1 MITIQDNNYQGK
13 VCSLHD
19 VADLLSIGNKSIRQ
33 LCDENEHLLVFP
45 LSIDDTDDRIGDST
59 IVDIY
64 AEDENFVRI
73 KSGNIMGF
81 VGRKNQQLKIYSRFD
96 NQKHDLFL
104 HYMLQ
109 KVFSFNIFN
118 LDFTS
123 SEDNVFEFLVY
134 MFPAIL
140 KKAMRQ
146 GIYKEY
152 RRFRHND
159 ANVRG
164 TIDISRHIRENIP
177 FRGTVAYNT
186 REFSFDNSVTE
197 LIRHTIEYI
206 KTIPSGDIILSSDK
220 TVEDCIKK
228 IVSYTH
234 SYNYTERIKIIQDN
248 LRPRIHPFYK
258 EYTALQKLCVQI
270 LRQEEI
276 KYGTD
281 DDRIYGILFD
291 GAWLWEEYLNTLLC
305 KKGFIH
311 PENKLGTGAIYLFEH
326 GGQRFPDFWKQD
338 IVLDA
343 KYKKLAINGT
353 RLDIERDDVHQI
365 MAYMYRLKAQRGGV
379 ICPLTGN
386 ENKIISER
394 MHKDSYKG
402 VMAIYALAIPKDC
415 NTYADFVKQMA
426 KSENSFLQKNIT
438 RGEKV
443 K

>member
-1 MITIQDNNYQGK
+1 MITIQDNNYQGM
-13 VCSLHD
+13 VYSLHD
-19 VADLLSIGNKSIRQ
+19 TADLLSIANKPIKQ

-45 LSIDDTDDRIGDST
+45 LSIDETNDRIGDCT

-64 AEDENFVRI
+64 AKDENSVKI

-96 NQKHDLFL
+96 NQKHDFFL

-134 MFPAIL
+134 MFPAML

-152 RRFRHND
+152 KRFRHND
-159 ANVRG
+159 ANVHG

-206 KTIPSGDIILSSDK
+206 KTIPSGGIFLSSDK
-220 TVEDCIKK
+220 AVEDCIKK
-228 IVSYTH
+228 IVSYTP
-234 SYNYTERIKIIQDN
+234 SYSHTERIKIIQDN

-305 KKGFIH
+305 EKGFIH
-311 PENKLGTGAIYLFEH
+311 PENKLGTGSIYLFEH

-343 KYKKLAINGT
+343 KYKKLAINGN
-353 RLDIERDDVHQI
+353 RLDIERNDVHQI
-365 MAYMYRLKAQRGGV
+365 MAYMYRLKAPKGGI
-379 ICPLTGN
+379 ICPFMGDD
-386 ENKIISER
+386 NKVISQK
-394 MHKDSYKG
+394 MHKDSYLG
-402 VMAIYALAIPKDC
+402 TMSLYALAIPRDC
-415 NTYADFVKQMA
+415 YSYEEFVKRIA
-426 KSENSFLQKNIT
+426 EKENALLNEIS
-438 RGEKV
+438 
-443 K
+443 

>member
-19 VADLLSIGNKSIRQ
+19 TTDLLSIGNKPIRQ
-33 LCDENEHLLVFP
+33 LCYENEHLLVFP

-64 AEDENFVRI
+64 TEDENSIRI

-81 VGRKNQQLKIYSRFD
+81 VGRKNQQMKIYSRFD
-96 NQKHDLFL
+96 NQKHDFFL

-134 MFPAIL
+134 MFPAML

-146 GIYKEY
+146 GVYKEY
-152 RRFRHND
+152 RKFRHND

-164 TIDISRHIRENIP
+164 TIDISRHIRENFP

-186 REFSFDNSVTE
+186 KEYSFDNSITE

-228 IVSYTH
+228 IISYTP
-234 SYNYTERIKIIQDN
+234 SYSHTERIKIIQDN
-248 LRPRIHPFYK
+248 LLPCNHPFYT

-305 KKGFIH
+305 EKGFIH

-326 GGQRFPDFWKQD
+326 GGQRFPDFWKQN

-343 KYKKLAINGT
+343 KYKKLATNGN

-365 MAYMYRLKAQRGGV
+365 MAYMYRLKASKGGIV
-379 ICPLTGN
+379 CPYDG
-386 ENKIISER
+386 EKNKIISQN
-394 MHKDSYKG
+394 MHKDSYLG
-402 VMAIYALAIPKDC
+402 SLSLYALAIPKNC
-415 NTYADFVKQMA
+415 SSYEDFTELIV
-426 KSENSFLQKNIT
+426 ENERTLLEELS
-438 RGEKV
+438 
-443 K
+443 

>member
-19 VADLLSIGNKSIRQ
+19 TADLLSIGNKPIRQ

-64 AEDENFVRI
+64 AEDENSVRI

-81 VGRKNQQLKIYSRFD
+81 VGRKNQQMKIYSRFD
-96 NQKHDLFL
+96 NQKHDFFL

-134 MFPAIL
+134 MFPAML

-152 RRFRHND
+152 IRFRHND

-186 REFSFDNSVTE
+186 REFSFDNSITE

-206 KTIPSGDIILSSDK
+206 KTIPSGDIIISSDK

-228 IVSYTH
+228 IISYTP
-234 SYNYTERIKIIQDN
+234 SYSHTERIKIIQDN
-248 LRPRIHPFYK
+248 LLPCNHPFYT

-305 KKGFIH
+305 EKGFIH

-343 KYKKLAINGT
+343 KYKKLAINGN
-353 RLDIERDDVHQI
+353 RLDIDRDDVHQI
-365 MAYMYRLKAQRGGV
+365 MAYMYRLKAPKGGI
-379 ICPLTGN
+379 ICPFMGDD
-386 ENKIISER
+386 NKVISQN
-394 MHKDSYKG
+394 MHKDSYLG
-402 VMAIYALAIPKDC
+402 TMSLYALAIPKNC
-415 NTYADFVKQMA
+415 SSYEDFVKRII
-426 KSENSFLQKNIT
+426 ENERALLEELS
-438 RGEKV
+438 
-443 K
+443 

>member
-1 MITIQDNNYQGK
+1 MISIQDNNYQGK

-81 VGRKNQQLKIYSRFD
+81 VGCKNQQMKIYSRFD
-96 NQKHDLFL
+96 NQEHDYFL

-109 KVFSFNIFN
+109 KVFSYNIFN
-118 LDFTS
+118 LNFTS

-134 MFPAIL
+134 MFPAML

-146 GIYKEY
+146 GVYKEY
-152 RRFRHND
+152 RRFRHNN

-186 REFSFDNSVTE
+186 REFCFDNSITE

-228 IVSYTH
+228 IVSYTP
-234 SYNYTERIKIIQDN
+234 SYIHTERIKIIQDN
-248 LRPRIHPFYK
+248 LLPCNHPFYT
-258 EYTALQKLCVQI
+258 EYPTLQKLCVQI

-326 GGQRFPDFWKQD
+326 GGQRFPDFWKKD

-343 KYKKLAINGT
+343 KYKRLAVNGNS
-353 RLDIERDDVHQI
+353 LDISRDDVHQI
-365 MAYMYRLKAQRGGV
+365 MAYMYRLKANKGGI
-379 ICPLTGN
+379 ICPYKG
-386 ENKIISER
+386 EKNKIISQN
-394 MHKDSYKG
+394 MHKDSYLG
-402 VMAIYALAIPKDC
+402 SLSLYALAIPKNC
-415 NTYADFVKQMA
+415 SSYEDFTKRIV
-426 KSENSFLQKNIT
+426 ENERTLL
-438 RGEKV
+438 EE
-443 K
+443 

>member
-13 VCSLHD
+13 ICSHHD
-19 VADLLSIGNKSIRQ
+19 TADLLSIGNKPIRQ

-81 VGRKNQQLKIYSRFD
+81 VGRNNQQMKIYSRFD
-96 NQKHDLFL
+96 NQKHDFFL

-109 KVFSFNIFN
+109 KVFSFNLFN

-134 MFPAIL
+134 MFPAML

-146 GIYKEY
+146 GVYKEY
-152 RRFRHND
+152 RKFRHND

-186 REFSFDNSVTE
+186 KEYSFDNSITE

-228 IVSYTH
+228 IISYTP
-234 SYNYTERIKIIQDN
+234 SYSHTERIKIIQDN
-248 LRPRIHPFYK
+248 LLPCNHPFYT

-305 KKGFIH
+305 EKGFIH
-311 PENKLGTGAIYLFEH
+311 PENKLGTGSIYLFEH
-326 GGQRFPDFWKQD
+326 GGQRFPDFWKKD

-343 KYKKLAINGT
+343 KYKKLAINGN
-353 RLDIERDDVHQI
+353 RLDIDRDDVHQI
-365 MAYMYRLKAQRGGV
+365 MAYMYRLKANKGGI
-379 ICPLTGN
+379 ICPFMGDD
-386 ENKIISER
+386 NKVISQN
-394 MHKDSYKG
+394 MHKDSYLG
-402 VMAIYALAIPKDC
+402 SLSLYALAIPKNC
-415 NTYADFVKQMA
+415 SSYEDFVKRIV
-426 KSENSFLQKNIT
+426 ENERALLEELS
-438 RGEKV
+438 
-443 K
+443 

>member
-33 LCDENEHLLVFP
+33 LCNENEHLLVFP

-81 VGRKNQQLKIYSRFD
+81 VGRKNQQMKIYSRFD
-96 NQKHDLFL
+96 NQEHDYFL

-134 MFPAIL
+134 MFPAML

-146 GIYKEY
+146 GVYKEY
-152 RRFRHND
+152 RKFRHND

-186 REFSFDNSVTE
+186 KEYSFDNSITE

-206 KTIPSGDIILSSDK
+206 KTIPSGDIILSSDN

-228 IVSYTH
+228 IISYTP
-234 SYNYTERIKIIQDN
+234 SYSHTERIKIIQDN
-248 LRPRIHPFYK
+248 LLPCNHPFYT

-305 KKGFIH
+305 EKGFIH

-343 KYKKLAINGT
+343 KYKKLAINGN

-365 MAYMYRLKAQRGGV
+365 MAYMYRLKASKGGIV
-379 ICPLTGN
+379 CPYDG
-386 ENKIISER
+386 EKNKIISQN
-394 MHKDSYKG
+394 MHKDSYLG
-402 VMAIYALAIPKDC
+402 SLSLYALAISKNC
-415 NTYADFVKQMA
+415 SSYQDFTKRIV
-426 KSENSFLQKNIT
+426 ENERILLEELS
-438 RGEKV
+438 
-443 K
+443 

>member
-1 MITIQDNNYQGK
+1 M
-13 VCSLHD
+13 
-19 VADLLSIGNKSIRQ
+19 
-33 LCDENEHLLVFP
+33 
-45 LSIDDTDDRIGDST
+45 
-59 IVDIY
+59 
-64 AEDENFVRI
+64 
-73 KSGNIMGF
+73 
-81 VGRKNQQLKIYSRFD
+81 KIYSRFD
-96 NQKHDLFL
+96 NQKHDFFL

-109 KVFSFNIFN
+109 KVFSFNIFS

-134 MFPAIL
+134 MFPTML

-152 RRFRHND
+152 KRFRHND

-186 REFSFDNSVTE
+186 GEFSFDNSVTE

-234 SYNYTERIKIIQDN
+234 SYNHTERIKIIQDN

-270 LRQEEI
+270 LRHEEI

-305 KKGFIH
+305 EKGFIH

-338 IVLDA
+338 FVLDA
-343 KYKKLAINGT
+343 KYKKLAINGN
-353 RLDIERDDVHQI
+353 RLDIDRDDVHQI
-365 MAYMYRLKAQRGGV
+365 MAYMYRLKASKGGI
-379 ICPLTGN
+379 ICPYVG
-386 ENKIISER
+386 ESNKVISQR
-394 MHKDSYKG
+394 MHKDSYLG
-402 VMAIYALAIPKDC
+402 TMFLYALAIPSDC
-415 NTYADFVKQMA
+415 NSYEEFVKRIA
-426 KSENSFLQKNIT
+426 VNENSLLNII
-438 RGEKV
+438 
-443 K
+443 

>member
-1 MITIQDNNYQGK
+1 M
-13 VCSLHD
+13 
-19 VADLLSIGNKSIRQ
+19 
-33 LCDENEHLLVFP
+33 
-45 LSIDDTDDRIGDST
+45 
-59 IVDIY
+59 
-64 AEDENFVRI
+64 
-73 KSGNIMGF
+73 
-81 VGRKNQQLKIYSRFD
+81 KIYSRFD
-96 NQKHDLFL
+96 YQKHDFFL

-134 MFPAIL
+134 MFPAML

-186 REFSFDNSVTE
+186 KEYSFDNSITE

-234 SYNYTERIKIIQDN
+234 SYNHTERIKIIQDN

-291 GAWLWEEYLNTLLC
+291 GAWLWEEYLNNLLC
-305 KKGFIH
+305 EKRFIH

-326 GGQRFPDFWKQD
+326 GGQRFPDFWKQN

-343 KYKKLAINGT
+343 KYKKLAINEN
-353 RLDIERDDVHQI
+353 RLDIDRDDIHQV
-365 MAYMYRLKAQRGGV
+365 MAYMYRLKALKGGI
-379 ICPLTGN
+379 ICPFMGDD
-386 ENKIISER
+386 NKVISQN
-394 MHKDSYKG
+394 MHKDSYLG
-402 VMAIYALAIPKDC
+402 TISLYALAIPRDC
-415 NTYADFVKQMA
+415 NSYEEFVK
-426 KSENSFLQKNIT
+426 KITINENSILNKIS
-438 RGEKV
+438 
-443 K
+443 

>member
-59 IVDIY
+59 IIDIY
-64 AEDENFVRI
+64 AENENFVRI

-96 NQKHDLFL
+96 NQKHDFFL

-134 MFPAIL
+134 MFPAML
-140 KKAMRQ
+140 KIAMRQ
-146 GIYKEY
+146 GVYKEY

-186 REFSFDNSVTE
+186 REFSFDNSITE

-228 IVSYTH
+228 IVSYTP
-234 SYNYTERIKIIQDN
+234 SYSHTERIKIIQDN
-248 LRPRIHPFYK
+248 LLPCNHPFYK

-291 GAWLWEEYLNTLLC
+291 GVWLWEEYLNTLLC
-305 KKGFIH
+305 EKGFIH
-311 PENKLGTGAIYLFEH
+311 PENKLGTGSIYLFEH

-343 KYKKLAINGT
+343 KYKKLAINGN

-365 MAYMYRLKAQRGGV
+365 MAYMYRLKAPKGGI
-379 ICPLTGN
+379 ICPYVGDD
-386 ENKIISER
+386 NKVISQN
-394 MHKDSYKG
+394 MHKDSYLG
-402 VMAIYALAIPKDC
+402 SLSLYALAIPKNC
-415 NTYADFVKQMA
+415 ISYEDFVKRIVDNERVLLEEL
-426 KSENSFLQKNIT
+426 S
-438 RGEKV
+438 
-443 K
+443 

>member
-19 VADLLSIGNKSIRQ
+19 TTDLLSIGNKPIRQ
-33 LCDENEHLLVFP
+33 LCEENEHLLVFP

-64 AEDENFVRI
+64 AEDENSIRI

-81 VGRKNQQLKIYSRFD
+81 VGRKNQQMKIYSRFD
-96 NQKHDLFL
+96 NQKHDFFL

-134 MFPAIL
+134 MFPAML

-146 GIYKEY
+146 GVYKEY
-152 RRFRHND
+152 RRFRHNN

-186 REFSFDNSVTE
+186 REFCFDNSITE

-206 KTIPSGDIILSSDK
+206 KTIPFGDIILSSDK

-228 IVSYTH
+228 IVSYTP
-234 SYNYTERIKIIQDN
+234 SYIHTERIKIIQDN
-248 LRPRIHPFYK
+248 LLPCNHPFYT
-258 EYTALQKLCVQI
+258 EYTTLQKLCVQI

-311 PENKLGTGAIYLFEH
+311 PENKLGTGSIYLFEH

-365 MAYMYRLKAQRGGV
+365 MAYMYRLKASKGGI
-379 ICPLTGN
+379 ICPYKG
-386 ENKIISER
+386 EKNKIISQN
-394 MHKDSYKG
+394 MHKDSYLG
-402 VMAIYALAIPKDC
+402 SLSLYALAIPKNC
-415 NTYADFVKQMA
+415 SSYEDFTKLIV
-426 KSENSFLQKNIT
+426 ENERTLLEELS
-438 RGEKV
+438 
-443 K
+443 

>member
-19 VADLLSIGNKSIRQ
+19 TTDLLSIGNKPIRQ

-64 AEDENFVRI
+64 AENENSVRI

-81 VGRKNQQLKIYSRFD
+81 VGRKNQQMKIYSRFD
-96 NQKHDLFL
+96 NQERDYFI

-109 KVFSFNIFN
+109 KVFSYNIFN

-134 MFPAIL
+134 MFPAML
-140 KKAMRQ
+140 KKAMSQ
-146 GIYKEY
+146 GVYKEY
-152 RRFRHND
+152 RRFRHNN

-186 REFSFDNSVTE
+186 REFCFDNSITE

-206 KTIPSGDIILSSDK
+206 KTIPSGDMILSSDK

-228 IVSYTH
+228 IVSYTP
-234 SYNYTERIKIIQDN
+234 SYIHTERIKIIQDN
-248 LRPRIHPFYK
+248 LLPCNHPFYT
-258 EYTALQKLCVQI
+258 EYTTLQKLCVQI

-305 KKGFIH
+305 EKGFIH
-311 PENKLGTGAIYLFEH
+311 PENKLGTGSIYLFEH

-353 RLDIERDDVHQI
+353 RLDVERDDVHQI
-365 MAYMYRLKAQRGGV
+365 MAYMYRLKASKGGIV
-379 ICPLTGN
+379 CPYDG
-386 ENKIISER
+386 EKNKIISQN
-394 MHKDSYKG
+394 MHKDSYLG
-402 VMAIYALAIPKDC
+402 SLSLYALAIPKNC
-415 NTYADFVKQMA
+415 SSYEDFTKLIV
-426 KSENSFLQKNIT
+426 ENERTLLEELS
-438 RGEKV
+438 
-443 K
+443 

>member
-19 VADLLSIGNKSIRQ
+19 TADLLSIGNKPIRQ

-64 AEDENFVRI
+64 TEDENSIRI

-81 VGRKNQQLKIYSRFD
+81 VGRKNQQMKIYSRFD
-96 NQKHDLFL
+96 NQKHDFFL

-134 MFPAIL
+134 MFPAML

-146 GIYKEY
+146 GVYKEY
-152 RRFRHND
+152 RKFRHND

-164 TIDISRHIRENIP
+164 TIDISRHIRENFP

-186 REFSFDNSVTE
+186 KEYSFDNSITE

-228 IVSYTH
+228 IISYTP
-234 SYNYTERIKIIQDN
+234 SYSHTERIKIIQDN
-248 LRPRIHPFYK
+248 LLPCNHPFYT

-305 KKGFIH
+305 EKGFIH

-326 GGQRFPDFWKQD
+326 GGQRFPDFWKQN

-343 KYKKLAINGT
+343 KYKKLATNGN

-365 MAYMYRLKAQRGGV
+365 MAYMYRLKASKGGIV
-379 ICPLTGN
+379 CPYDG
-386 ENKIISER
+386 EKNKIISQN
-394 MHKDSYKG
+394 MHKDSYLG
-402 VMAIYALAIPKDC
+402 SLSMYALAIPKNC
-415 NTYADFVKQMA
+415 SSYEDFTELIV
-426 KSENSFLQKNIT
+426 ENERTLLEELS
-438 RGEKV
+438 
-443 K
+443 

>member
-19 VADLLSIGNKSIRQ
+19 TTDLLSIGNKPIRQ
-33 LCDENEHLLVFP
+33 LCEENENLLVFP

-64 AEDENFVRI
+64 AEDENSIRI

-81 VGRKNQQLKIYSRFD
+81 VGRKNQQMKIYSRFD
-96 NQKHDLFL
+96 NQKHDFFL

-123 SEDNVFEFLVY
+123 SEDYVFEFLVY
-134 MFPAIL
+134 MFPAML

-146 GIYKEY
+146 GVYKEY

-186 REFSFDNSVTE
+186 RESCFDNSVTE

-206 KTIPSGDIILSSDK
+206 KTIPSGDVILSSDK
-220 TVEDCIKK
+220 AVDDCIKK
-228 IVSYTH
+228 IVSYTP
-234 SYNYTERIKIIQDN
+234 SYNHTERIKIIQDN
-248 LRPRIHPFYK
+248 LLPCNHPFYT
-258 EYTALQKLCVQI
+258 EYAVLQKLCVQI
-270 LRQEEI
+270 LRHEEI

-305 KKGFIH
+305 EKGFIH

-343 KYKKLAINGT
+343 KYKKTAINGD
-353 RLDIERDDVHQI
+353 RLDIDRDDVHQI
-365 MAYMYRLKAQRGGV
+365 MAYMYRLKAPKGGI
-379 ICPLTGN
+379 ICPFMGDD
-386 ENKIISER
+386 NKVISQN
-394 MHKDSYKG
+394 MHKDSYLG
-402 VMAIYALAIPKDC
+402 TMYLYALAIPRDC
-415 NTYADFVKQMA
+415 NSYEVFVKRIA
-426 KSENSFLQKNIT
+426 EKENALLKEIS
-438 RGEKV
+438 
-443 K
+443 

>member
-19 VADLLSIGNKSIRQ
+19 VANLLSIGNKSIRQ

-45 LSIDDTDDRIGDST
+45 LCIDDTDDRIGDST

-64 AEDENFVRI
+64 AENENFVRI

-81 VGRKNQQLKIYSRFD
+81 VGRKNQQMKIYSRFD
-96 NQKHDLFL
+96 NQEHDYFL

-109 KVFSFNIFN
+109 KVFSYNIFN

-134 MFPAIL
+134 MFPAML

-146 GIYKEY
+146 GVYKKY
-152 RRFRHND
+152 RRFRHNN

-186 REFSFDNSVTE
+186 REFSFDNSITE

-228 IVSYTH
+228 IVSYTP
-234 SYNYTERIKIIQDN
+234 SYSHTERIKIIHDN
-248 LRPRIHPFYK
+248 LLPCNHPFYK

-281 DDRIYGILFD
+281 DDRIYGILFN

-305 KKGFIH
+305 EKGFIH

-343 KYKKLAINGT
+343 KYKKLAINGN
-353 RLDIERDDVHQI
+353 RLDIDRDDVHQI
-365 MAYMYRLKAQRGGV
+365 MAYMYRLKASKGGI
-379 ICPLTGN
+379 ICPFMGDD
-386 ENKIISER
+386 NKVISQN
-394 MHKDSYKG
+394 MHKDSYLG
-402 VMAIYALAIPKDC
+402 TMSLYALAIPKNC
-415 NTYADFVKQMA
+415 SSYEDFVKRII
-426 KSENSFLQKNIT
+426 ENERTLLEELS
-438 RGEKV
+438 
-443 K
+443 

>member
-59 IVDIY
+59 IIDIY
-64 AEDENFVRI
+64 AENENFVRI

-96 NQKHDLFL
+96 NQKHDFFL

-134 MFPAIL
+134 MFPAML
-140 KKAMRQ
+140 KIAMRQ
-146 GIYKEY
+146 GVYKEY

-186 REFSFDNSVTE
+186 REFSFDNSITE

-228 IVSYTH
+228 IVSYTP
-234 SYNYTERIKIIQDN
+234 SYSHTERIKIIQDN
-248 LRPRIHPFYK
+248 LLPCNHPFYK

-305 KKGFIH
+305 EKGFIH
-311 PENKLGTGAIYLFEH
+311 PENKLGTGSIYLFEH
-326 GGQRFPDFWKQD
+326 GGQRFPDFWKKD

-343 KYKKLAINGT
+343 KYKKLAINGN

-365 MAYMYRLKAQRGGV
+365 MAYMYRLKAPKGGI
-379 ICPLTGN
+379 ICPYVGDD
-386 ENKIISER
+386 NKVISQN
-394 MHKDSYKG
+394 MHKDSYLG
-402 VMAIYALAIPKDC
+402 SLSLYALAIPKNC
-415 NTYADFVKQMA
+415 ILYEDFVKRIVDNERVLLEEL
-426 KSENSFLQKNIT
+426 S
-438 RGEKV
+438 
-443 K
+443 

>member
-19 VADLLSIGNKSIRQ
+19 VADLLYIGNKSIRQ

-59 IVDIY
+59 IVNIY

-81 VGRKNQQLKIYSRFD
+81 VGRKNQQMKIYSRFD
-96 NQKHDLFL
+96 NQEHDYFL

-109 KVFSFNIFN
+109 KVFSYNIFN

-134 MFPAIL
+134 MFPAML

-146 GIYKEY
+146 GVYKEY
-152 RRFRHND
+152 RRFRHNNV
-159 ANVRG
+159 NVRG
-164 TIDISRHIRENIP
+164 TIDISRHIKENIP

-186 REFSFDNSVTE
+186 REFCFDNSITE

-228 IVSYTH
+228 IVSYTP
-234 SYNYTERIKIIQDN
+234 SYIHTERIKIIQDN
-248 LRPRIHPFYK
+248 LLPCNHPFYT
-258 EYTALQKLCVQI
+258 EYTTLQKLCVQI

-311 PENKLGTGAIYLFEH
+311 PENKLGTGSIYLFEH

-365 MAYMYRLKAQRGGV
+365 MAYMYRLKASKGGIV
-379 ICPLTGN
+379 CPYDG
-386 ENKIISER
+386 EKNKIISQN
-394 MHKDSYKG
+394 MHKDSYLG
-402 VMAIYALAIPKDC
+402 SLSLYALAIPKNC
-415 NTYADFVKQMA
+415 SSYEDFTKLIV
-426 KSENSFLQKNIT
+426 ENERTLLEELS
-438 RGEKV
+438 
-443 K
+443 

>member
-19 VADLLSIGNKSIRQ
+19 TADLLSIGNKPIRQ

-64 AEDENFVRI
+64 AEDENSIRI

-81 VGRKNQQLKIYSRFD
+81 VGRKNQQMKIYSRFD
-96 NQKHDLFL
+96 NQKHDFFL

-134 MFPAIL
+134 MFPAML

-146 GIYKEY
+146 GVYKEY
-152 RRFRHND
+152 RKFRHND

-164 TIDISRHIRENIP
+164 TIDISRHIRENFP

-186 REFSFDNSVTE
+186 KEYSFDNSITE

-228 IVSYTH
+228 IISYTP
-234 SYNYTERIKIIQDN
+234 SYSHTERIKIIQDN
-248 LRPRIHPFYK
+248 LLPCNHPFYT

-305 KKGFIH
+305 EKGFIH

-343 KYKKLAINGT
+343 KYKKLAINGN

-365 MAYMYRLKAQRGGV
+365 MAYMYRLKASKGGIV
-379 ICPLTGN
+379 CPYDG
-386 ENKIISER
+386 EKNKIISQN
-394 MHKDSYKG
+394 MHKDSYLG
-402 VMAIYALAIPKDC
+402 SLSLYALAIPKNC
-415 NTYADFVKQMA
+415 SSYEDFTELIV
-426 KSENSFLQKNIT
+426 ENERTLLEELS
-438 RGEKV
+438 
-443 K
+443 

>member
-1 MITIQDNNYQGK
+1 MIKIQDNNYQGK

-19 VADLLSIGNKSIRQ
+19 AANLLPIANKPIRQ

-45 LSIDDTDDRIGDST
+45 LSIDDTYDRIGDSA
-59 IVDIY
+59 IVGIY
-64 AEDENFVRI
+64 AEDENSVRI

-96 NQKHDLFL
+96 NQKHDFFL

-123 SEDNVFEFLVY
+123 SEDYVFEFLVY
-134 MFPAIL
+134 MFPAML

-146 GIYKEY
+146 GVYKEY

-186 REFSFDNSVTE
+186 RESCFDNSVTG

-206 KTIPSGDIILSSDK
+206 KTIPSGDVILSSDK
-220 TVEDCIKK
+220 AVDDCIKK
-228 IVSYTH
+228 IVSYTP
-234 SYNYTERIKIIQDN
+234 SYNHTERIKIIQDN
-248 LRPRIHPFYK
+248 LLPCNHPFYT
-258 EYTALQKLCVQI
+258 EYAVLQKLCVQI
-270 LRQEEI
+270 LRHEEI

-305 KKGFIH
+305 EKGFIH

-343 KYKKLAINGT
+343 KYKKTAINGDL
-353 RLDIERDDVHQI
+353 LDIDRDDVHQI
-365 MAYMYRLKAQRGGV
+365 MAYMYRLKAPKGGI
-379 ICPLTGN
+379 ICPFMGDD
-386 ENKIISER
+386 NKVISQN
-394 MHKDSYKG
+394 MHKDSYLG
-402 VMAIYALAIPKDC
+402 TMYLYALAIPRDC
-415 NTYADFVKQMA
+415 NSYEVFVKRIA
-426 KSENSFLQKNIT
+426 EKENALLKEIS
-438 RGEKV
+438 
-443 K
+443 

>member
-1 MITIQDNNYQGK
+1 MIQQTYFLLATSPSDNY
-13 VCSLHD
+13 VMRM
-19 VADLLSIGNKSIRQ
+19 SIC
-33 LCDENEHLLVFP
+33 LFFP
-45 LSIDDTDDRIGDST
+45 LSIDDTEDRIGDST

-64 AEDENFVRI
+64 AEDENSVRI

-81 VGRKNQQLKIYSRFD
+81 VGRKNKQMKIYSRFD
-96 NQKHDLFL
+96 NQKHDFFL

-134 MFPAIL
+134 MFPAML

-186 REFSFDNSVTE
+186 RELSFDNSVTE

-206 KTIPSGDIILSSDK
+206 KTIPSGDVILSSDK
-220 TVEDCIKK
+220 AVDDYIKK
-228 IVSYTH
+228 LISYTP
-234 SYNYTERIKIIQDN
+234 SYCHTERIKIIQDN
-248 LRPRIHPFYK
+248 LLPCNHPFYT
-258 EYTALQKLCVQI
+258 EYTALQKLCIQI
-270 LRQEEI
+270 LRHEEI

-281 DDRIYGILFD
+281 DEKIYGILFD

-305 KKGFIH
+305 EKGFIH

-343 KYKKLAINGT
+343 KYKKLAINGN

-365 MAYMYRLKAQRGGV
+365 MAYMYRLKAPKGGI
-379 ICPLTGN
+379 ICPFMGDD
-386 ENKIISER
+386 NKVISQN
-394 MHKDSYKG
+394 MHKDSYLG
-402 VMAIYALAIPKDC
+402 SMYLYALAIPRDY
-415 NTYADFVKQMA
+415 NSYEEFVKRIA
-426 KSENSFLQKNIT
+426 EKENALLKETS
-438 RGEKV
+438 
-443 K
+443 

>member
-81 VGRKNQQLKIYSRFD
+81 VGRKNQQMKIYSRFD
-96 NQKHDLFL
+96 NQEHDYFL

-109 KVFSFNIFN
+109 KVFSYNIFN

-134 MFPAIL
+134 MFPAML

-146 GIYKEY
+146 GVYKEY
-152 RRFRHND
+152 RRFRHNN

-186 REFSFDNSVTE
+186 REFCFDNSITE

-228 IVSYTH
+228 IVSYTP
-234 SYNYTERIKIIQDN
+234 SYIHTERIKIIQDN
-248 LRPRIHPFYK
+248 LLPCNHPFYT
-258 EYTALQKLCVQI
+258 EYTTLQKLCVQI

-311 PENKLGTGAIYLFEH
+311 PENKLGTGSIYLFEH

-365 MAYMYRLKAQRGGV
+365 MAYMYRLKASKGGIV
-379 ICPLTGN
+379 CPYDG
-386 ENKIISER
+386 EKNKIISQN
-394 MHKDSYKG
+394 MHKDSYLG
-402 VMAIYALAIPKDC
+402 SLSLYALAIPKNC
-415 NTYADFVKQMA
+415 SSYEDFTKLIV
-426 KSENSFLQKNIT
+426 ENERTLLEELS
-438 RGEKV
+438 
-443 K
+443 

>member
-33 LCDENEHLLVFP
+33 LCNENEHLLVFP

-81 VGRKNQQLKIYSRFD
+81 VGRKNQQMKIYSRFD
-96 NQKHDLFL
+96 NQEHDYFL

-134 MFPAIL
+134 MFPAML

-146 GIYKEY
+146 GVYKEY
-152 RRFRHND
+152 RKFRHND

-164 TIDISRHIRENIP
+164 TIDISHHIRENIP

-186 REFSFDNSVTE
+186 KEYSFDNSITE

-228 IVSYTH
+228 IISYTP
-234 SYNYTERIKIIQDN
+234 SYSHTERIKIIQDN
-248 LRPRIHPFYK
+248 LLPCNHPFYT

-305 KKGFIH
+305 EKGFIH

-343 KYKKLAINGT
+343 KYKKLAINGN

-365 MAYMYRLKAQRGGV
+365 MAYMYRLKASKGGIV
-379 ICPLTGN
+379 CPYDG
-386 ENKIISER
+386 EKNKIISQN
-394 MHKDSYKG
+394 MHKDSYLG
-402 VMAIYALAIPKDC
+402 SLSLYALAISKNC
-415 NTYADFVKQMA
+415 SSYQDFTKRIV
-426 KSENSFLQKNIT
+426 ENERILLEELS
-438 RGEKV
+438 
-443 K
+443 

>member
-1 MITIQDNNYQGK
+1 MITIQDNDYKGK

-19 VADLLSIGNKSIRQ
+19 AADLLPIANMPIRQ

-64 AEDENFVRI
+64 AEDENSIRI

-81 VGRKNQQLKIYSRFD
+81 VGRKNQQMKIYSRFD
-96 NQKHDLFL
+96 NQKHDFFL

-134 MFPAIL
+134 MFPAML

-186 REFSFDNSVTE
+186 REFCFDNSITE

-228 IVSYTH
+228 IISYTP
-234 SYNYTERIKIIQDN
+234 SYSHTERTKIIQEN
-248 LRPRIHPFYK
+248 LIPRNHPFYTK
-258 EYTALQKLCVQI
+258 YTTLQKLCVQI

-276 KYGTD
+276 KYGAD

-305 KKGFIH
+305 EKGFIH

-338 IVLDA
+338 FVLDA
-343 KYKKLAINGT
+343 KYKRLAVNGNS
-353 RLDIERDDVHQI
+353 LDISRDDVHQI
-365 MAYMYRLKAQRGGV
+365 MAYMYRLKANKGGI
-379 ICPLTGN
+379 ICPYKG
-386 ENKIISER
+386 EKNKIISQN
-394 MHKDSYKG
+394 MHKDSYLG
-402 VMAIYALAIPKDC
+402 SLSLYALAIPKNC
-415 NTYADFVKQMA
+415 SSYEDFVKRIV
-426 KSENSFLQKNIT
+426 ENERALLEELS
-438 RGEKV
+438 
-443 K
+443 

>member
-19 VADLLSIGNKSIRQ
+19 TTDLLSIGNKPIRQ

-64 AEDENFVRI
+64 AENENSVRI

-81 VGRKNQQLKIYSRFD
+81 VGRKNQQMKIYSRFD
-96 NQKHDLFL
+96 NQKHDFFL

-109 KVFSFNIFN
+109 KVFSFNIFK

-134 MFPAIL
+134 MFPAML

-146 GIYKEY
+146 GVYKEY
-152 RRFRHND
+152 RRFRHNN

-186 REFSFDNSVTE
+186 REFCFDNSITE

-206 KTIPSGDIILSSDK
+206 KTIPSGDMILSSDK

-228 IVSYTH
+228 IVSYTP
-234 SYNYTERIKIIQDN
+234 SYIHTERIKIIQDN
-248 LRPRIHPFYK
+248 LLPCNHPFYT
-258 EYTALQKLCVQI
+258 EYTTLQKLCVQI

-305 KKGFIH
+305 EKGFIH

-365 MAYMYRLKAQRGGV
+365 MAYMYRLKASKGGIV
-379 ICPLTGN
+379 CPYDG
-386 ENKIISER
+386 EKNKIISQN
-394 MHKDSYKG
+394 MHKASYLG
-402 VMAIYALAIPKDC
+402 SLSLYALAIPKNC
-415 NTYADFVKQMA
+415 SSYEDFTKRIV
-426 KSENSFLQKNIT
+426 ENERILLEELS
-438 RGEKV
+438 
-443 K
+443 

>member
-19 VADLLSIGNKSIRQ
+19 TADLLSIGNKPIRQ

-64 AEDENFVRI
+64 AEDENSIRI

-81 VGRKNQQLKIYSRFD
+81 VGRKNQQMKIYSRFD
-96 NQKHDLFL
+96 NQKHDFFL

-134 MFPAIL
+134 MFPAML

-159 ANVRG
+159 ANVHG

-177 FRGTVAYNT
+177 LRGTVAYNT
-186 REFSFDNSVTE
+186 REFSFDNSITE

-228 IVSYTH
+228 IISYTP
-234 SYNYTERIKIIQDN
+234 SYCHTERIKIIQDN
-248 LRPRIHPFYK
+248 LLPRNHPFYK

-281 DDRIYGILFD
+281 DDRVYGILFD

-305 KKGFIH
+305 EKGFTH

-343 KYKKLAINGT
+343 KYKKLAINGN
-353 RLDIERDDVHQI
+353 RLDIERDDIHQI
-365 MAYMYRLKAQRGGV
+365 MAYMYRLKASKGGIV
-379 ICPLTGN
+379 CPYDG
-386 ENKIISER
+386 EKNKIISQN
-394 MHKDSYKG
+394 MHKDSYLG
-402 VMAIYALAIPKDC
+402 SLSLYALAIPKNC
-415 NTYADFVKQMA
+415 SLYEDFTKLIV
-426 KSENSFLQKNIT
+426 ENERTLLEELS
-438 RGEKV
+438 
-443 K
+443 

>member
-1 MITIQDNNYQGK
+1 MITIPDNNYKGK
-13 VCSLHD
+13 VCPLHEA
-19 VADLLSIGNKSIRQ
+19 ADLLPIANKPIRQ
-33 LCDENEHLLVFP
+33 LCEENEHLLIFP

-64 AEDENFVRI
+64 AEDENSIRI
-73 KSGNIMGF
+73 KFGNIMGF
-81 VGRKNQQLKIYSRFD
+81 VGRKNQQMKIYSRFD
-96 NQKHDLFL
+96 NQEHDYFL

-109 KVFSFNIFN
+109 KVFSYNIFN

-134 MFPAIL
+134 MFPAML

-220 TVEDCIKK
+220 TVEDCMKK

-234 SYNYTERIKIIQDN
+234 SYNHSERIKIIQDN

-305 KKGFIH
+305 EKGFIH

-343 KYKKLAINGT
+343 KYKKLAINGN

-365 MAYMYRLKAQRGGV
+365 MAYMYRLKASKGGIV
-379 ICPLTGN
+379 CPYDG
-386 ENKIISER
+386 EKNKIISQN
-394 MHKDSYKG
+394 MHKDSYLG
-402 VMAIYALAIPKDC
+402 SLSLYALAIPKNC
-415 NTYADFVKQMA
+415 SSYEDFTKCII
-426 KSENSFLQKNIT
+426 ENERTLLEELS
-438 RGEKV
+438 
-443 K
+443 

>member
-33 LCDENEHLLVFP
+33 LCNENEHLLVFP
-45 LSIDDTDDRIGDST
+45 LSIDDTDNRIGDST

-81 VGRKNQQLKIYSRFD
+81 VGRKNQQMKIYSRFD
-96 NQKHDLFL
+96 NQEHDYFL

-134 MFPAIL
+134 MFPAML

-146 GIYKEY
+146 GVYKEY
-152 RRFRHND
+152 RKFRHND

-186 REFSFDNSVTE
+186 KEYSFDNSITE

-228 IVSYTH
+228 IISYTP
-234 SYNYTERIKIIQDN
+234 SYSHTERIKIIQDN
-248 LRPRIHPFYK
+248 LLPCNHPFYT

-305 KKGFIH
+305 EKGFIH

-343 KYKKLAINGT
+343 KYKKLAINGN

-365 MAYMYRLKAQRGGV
+365 MAYMYRLKASKGGIV
-379 ICPLTGN
+379 CPYDG
-386 ENKIISER
+386 EKNKIISQN
-394 MHKDSYKG
+394 MHKDSYLG
-402 VMAIYALAIPKDC
+402 SLSLYALAISKNC
-415 NTYADFVKQMA
+415 SSYQDFTKRIV
-426 KSENSFLQKNIT
+426 ENERILLEELS
-438 RGEKV
+438 
-443 K
+443 

>member
-1 MITIQDNNYQGK
+1 M
-13 VCSLHD
+13 
-19 VADLLSIGNKSIRQ
+19 
-33 LCDENEHLLVFP
+33 
-45 LSIDDTDDRIGDST
+45 
-59 IVDIY
+59 
-64 AEDENFVRI
+64 
-73 KSGNIMGF
+73 
-81 VGRKNQQLKIYSRFD
+81 KIYSRFD
-96 NQKHDLFL
+96 YQKHDFFL

-134 MFPAIL
+134 MFPAML

-186 REFSFDNSVTE
+186 KEYSFDNSITE

-234 SYNYTERIKIIQDN
+234 SYNHTERIKIIQDN

-305 KKGFIH
+305 EKGFTH

-343 KYKKLAINGT
+343 KYKKLAINGN

-365 MAYMYRLKAQRGGV
+365 MAYMYRLKASKGGI
-379 ICPLTGN
+379 ICPFMGDD
-386 ENKIISER
+386 NKVISQN
-394 MHKDSYKG
+394 MHKDSYLG
-402 VMAIYALAIPKDC
+402 TISLYALAIPRDC
-415 NTYADFVKQMA
+415 NSYEEFVK
-426 KSENSFLQKNIT
+426 KITINENSILNKIS
-438 RGEKV
+438 
-443 K
+443 

>member
-19 VADLLSIGNKSIRQ
+19 TADLISIGNKPIRQ
-33 LCDENEHLLVFP
+33 LCDENENLLVFP
-45 LSIDDTDDRIGDST
+45 LSIDDTDDKIGDST
-59 IVDIY
+59 IVEIY
-64 AEDENFVRI
+64 AEEENSIRI

-81 VGRKNQQLKIYSRFD
+81 VGRKNQQMKIYSRFD
-96 NQKHDLFL
+96 NQKHDFFL

-134 MFPAIL
+134 MFPAML

-152 RRFRHND
+152 RRFRHNN
-159 ANVRG
+159 ANVHG

-234 SYNYTERIKIIQDN
+234 SYNHTERIKIIQDN

-305 KKGFIH
+305 EKGFIH
-311 PENKLGTGAIYLFEH
+311 PENKIGTGAIYLFEH

-343 KYKKLAINGT
+343 KYKKLAINGN
-353 RLDIERDDVHQI
+353 RLDIDRDDVHQI
-365 MAYMYRLKAQRGGV
+365 MAYMYRLKASKGGIV
-379 ICPLTGN
+379 CPYDG
-386 ENKIISER
+386 EKNKIISQN
-394 MHKDSYKG
+394 MHKDSYLG
-402 VMAIYALAIPKDC
+402 SLSLFALAIPKNC
-415 NTYADFVKQMA
+415 SSYEDFTKLIV
-426 KSENSFLQKNIT
+426 ENERTLLEELS
-438 RGEKV
+438 
-443 K
+443 

>member
-1 MITIQDNNYQGK
+1 MITIQDNNYQGM
-13 VCSLHD
+13 VYSLHD
-19 VADLLSIGNKSIRQ
+19 TADLLSIANKPIKQ

-45 LSIDDTDDRIGDST
+45 LSIDETNDRIGDCT

-64 AEDENFVRI
+64 AKDENSVKI

-96 NQKHDLFL
+96 NQKHDFFL

-134 MFPAIL
+134 MFPAML

-152 RRFRHND
+152 KRFRHND
-159 ANVRG
+159 ANVHG

-206 KTIPSGDIILSSDK
+206 KTIPSGGIILSSDK
-220 TVEDCIKK
+220 AVEDCIKK
-228 IVSYTH
+228 IVSYTP
-234 SYNYTERIKIIQDN
+234 SYSHTERIKIIQDN

-305 KKGFIH
+305 EKGFIH
-311 PENKLGTGAIYLFEH
+311 PENKLGTGSIYLFEH

-343 KYKKLAINGT
+343 KYKKLAINGN
-353 RLDIERDDVHQI
+353 RLDIERNDVHQI
-365 MAYMYRLKAQRGGV
+365 MAYMYRLKAPKGGI
-379 ICPLTGN
+379 ICPFMGDN
-386 ENKIISER
+386 NKVISQK
-394 MHKDSYKG
+394 MHKDSYLG
-402 VMAIYALAIPKDC
+402 TMSLYALAIPRDC
-415 NTYADFVKQMA
+415 YSYEEFVKRIA
-426 KSENSFLQKNIT
+426 EKENALLNEIS
-438 RGEKV
+438 
-443 K
+443 

>member
-1 MITIQDNNYQGK
+1 MITIQDNNYQGM
-13 VCSLHD
+13 VYSLHD
-19 VADLLSIGNKSIRQ
+19 TADLLSIANKPIKQ

-45 LSIDDTDDRIGDST
+45 LSIDETNDRIGDCT

-64 AEDENFVRI
+64 AKDENSVKI

-96 NQKHDLFL
+96 NQKHDFFL

-134 MFPAIL
+134 MFPAML

-152 RRFRHND
+152 KRFRHND
-159 ANVRG
+159 ANVHG

-206 KTIPSGDIILSSDK
+206 KTIPSGGIILSSDK
-220 TVEDCIKK
+220 AVEDGIKK

-234 SYNYTERIKIIQDN
+234 SYSHTERIKIIQDN

-305 KKGFIH
+305 EKGFIH
-311 PENKLGTGAIYLFEH
+311 PENKLGTGSIYLFEH

-343 KYKKLAINGT
+343 KYKKLAINGN
-353 RLDIERDDVHQI
+353 RLDIERNDVHQI
-365 MAYMYRLKAQRGGV
+365 MAYMYRLKAPKGGI
-379 ICPLTGN
+379 ICPFMGDD
-386 ENKIISER
+386 NKVISQK
-394 MHKDSYKG
+394 MHKDSYLG
-402 VMAIYALAIPKDC
+402 TMSLYALAIPRDC
-415 NTYADFVKQMA
+415 YSYEEFVKRIA
-426 KSENSFLQKNIT
+426 EKENALLNEIS
-438 RGEKV
+438 
-443 K
+443 

>member
-1 MITIQDNNYQGK
+1 MITIPDNNYKGK
-13 VCSLHD
+13 VCPLHEA
-19 VADLLSIGNKSIRQ
+19 ADLLPIANKPIRQ
-33 LCDENEHLLVFP
+33 LCEENEHLLIFP
-45 LSIDDTDDRIGDST
+45 LSIDDTDDRIGDNT
-59 IVDIY
+59 IIDIY
-64 AEDENFVRI
+64 AEDENSVRI
-73 KSGNIMGF
+73 KSENIMGF
-81 VGRKNQQLKIYSRFD
+81 VGRKNQQMKIYSRFD
-96 NQKHDLFL
+96 NQGHDYFL

-109 KVFSFNIFN
+109 KVFSYNIFN
-118 LDFTS
+118 WDFTS

-134 MFPAIL
+134 IFPAML

-146 GIYKEY
+146 GVYKEY

-159 ANVRG
+159 ANVHG

-234 SYNYTERIKIIQDN
+234 SYNHTERIKIIQDN

-291 GAWLWEEYLNTLLC
+291 GAWLWEEYLNNLLC

-353 RLDIERDDVHQI
+353 RLDVERNDVHQI
-365 MAYMYRLKAQRGGV
+365 MAYMYRLKASKGGIV
-379 ICPLTGN
+379 CPYNG
-386 ENKIISER
+386 EKNKIISQN
-394 MHKDSYKG
+394 MHKDSYLG
-402 VMAIYALAIPKDC
+402 SLSLYALAIPKNC
-415 NTYADFVKQMA
+415 SSYEDFA
-426 KSENSFLQKNIT
+426 KRIVENERALL
-438 RGEKV
+438 EELL
-443 K
+443 

>member
-19 VADLLSIGNKSIRQ
+19 TADLLSIGNKPIRQ

-64 AEDENFVRI
+64 TEDENSIRI

-81 VGRKNQQLKIYSRFD
+81 VGRKNQQMKIYSRFD
-96 NQKHDLFL
+96 NQKHDFFL

-134 MFPAIL
+134 MFPAML

-146 GIYKEY
+146 GVYKEY
-152 RRFRHND
+152 RKFRHND

-164 TIDISRHIRENIP
+164 TIDISRHIRENFP

-186 REFSFDNSVTE
+186 KEYSFDNSITE

-228 IVSYTH
+228 IISYTP
-234 SYNYTERIKIIQDN
+234 SYSHTERIKIIQDN
-248 LRPRIHPFYK
+248 LLPCNHPFYT

-305 KKGFIH
+305 EKGFIH

-326 GGQRFPDFWKQD
+326 GGQRFPDFWKQN

-343 KYKKLAINGT
+343 KYKKLAINGN

-365 MAYMYRLKAQRGGV
+365 MAYMYRLKASKGGIV
-379 ICPLTGN
+379 CPYDG
-386 ENKIISER
+386 EKNKIISQN
-394 MHKDSYKG
+394 MHKDSYLG
-402 VMAIYALAIPKDC
+402 SLSLYALAIPKNC
-415 NTYADFVKQMA
+415 SSYEDFTELFV
-426 KSENSFLQKNIT
+426 ENERTLLEELS
-438 RGEKV
+438 
-443 K
+443 

>member
-1 MITIQDNNYQGK
+1 MITIPDNNYKGK
-13 VCSLHD
+13 VCPLHEA
-19 VADLLSIGNKSIRQ
+19 ADLLPIANKPIRQ
-33 LCDENEHLLVFP
+33 LCEENEHLLIFP

-64 AEDENFVRI
+64 AEDENSIRI

-81 VGRKNQQLKIYSRFD
+81 VGRKNQQMKIYSRFD
-96 NQKHDLFL
+96 NQEHDYFL

-109 KVFSFNIFN
+109 KVFSYNIFN

-134 MFPAIL
+134 MFPAML

-146 GIYKEY
+146 GLYKEY

-220 TVEDCIKK
+220 TVEDCMKK

-234 SYNYTERIKIIQDN
+234 SYNHSERIKIIQDN
-248 LRPRIHPFYK
+248 LHPRIHPFYK

-305 KKGFIH
+305 EKGFIH

-343 KYKKLAINGT
+343 KYKKLAINGN

-365 MAYMYRLKAQRGGV
+365 MAYMYRLKASKGGIV
-379 ICPLTGN
+379 CPYDG
-386 ENKIISER
+386 EKNKIISQN
-394 MHKDSYKG
+394 MHKDSYLG
-402 VMAIYALAIPKDC
+402 SLSLYALAIPKNC
-415 NTYADFVKQMA
+415 SSYEDFTKCII
-426 KSENSFLQKNIT
+426 ENERTLLEELS
-438 RGEKV
+438 
-443 K
+443 